1 MGGAESVPAPDLR
14 VKRAMALAKMDM
26 KDVGKFWKQ
35 FRKLDKEMRSQID
48 IEDYYEAIEEQRSI
62 YGDGIFELLDITH
75 AGNIGFGEFIQS
87 IVVMCLFEYEEIMKY
102 CFYVFDKD
110 KNGYVEKAELDT
122 ILNVFHHVASGEKL
136 GGNPA
141 KAKKSLKISDDGKIE
156 FDDVKEI
163 AERFPSLWFPAFR
176 IQNNMMV
183 KYMGETWWNKKKRQL
198 QDMKNLKAKRKR
210 EKELEE
216 DAKFER
222 LRQRK
227 IRKKMGLIKY
237 YACPWNRKVYDKMFP
252 KRVKD
257 VDHGLSAEELAEL
270 RKKAREEAKRL
281 EEMMIKNPSTQ
292 EWRNYLK
299 SKERKTKIKVQRE
312 KGLGP
317 GGEPLTLAEKEA
329 SKQRPKTEAS
339 ERQQRLERRRAKH
352 KLVNKTIAN

>member
-1 MGGAESVPAPDLR
+1 
-14 VKRAMALAKMDM
+14 
-26 KDVGKFWKQ
+26 
-35 FRKLDKEMRSQID
+35 
-48 IEDYYEAIEEQRSI
+48 
-62 YGDGIFELLDITH
+62 
-75 AGNIGFGEFIQS
+75 
-87 IVVMCLFEYEEIMKY
+87 
-102 CFYVFDKD
+102 
-110 KNGYVEKAELDT
+110 
-122 ILNVFHHVASGEKL
+122 
-136 GGNPA
+136 
-141 KAKKSLKISDDGKIE
+141 
-156 FDDVKEI
+156 
-163 AERFPSLWFPAFR
+163 
-176 IQNNMMV
+176 
-183 KYMGETWWNKKKRQL
+183 MGETWWNKKKRQL

-252 KRVKD
+252 KRVKE